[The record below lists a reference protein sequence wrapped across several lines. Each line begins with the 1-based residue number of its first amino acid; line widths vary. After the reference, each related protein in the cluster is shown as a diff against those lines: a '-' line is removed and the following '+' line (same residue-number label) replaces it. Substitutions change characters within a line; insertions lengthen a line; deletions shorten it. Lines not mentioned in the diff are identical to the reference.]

1 MYKSLHP
8 NIRLRLYVTFL
19 SRLSGSMIFPFIA
32 IYFSRELGTAVAGGI
47 VMTQVTVE
55 LLANFVGGYWA
66 DRIGRKPVLAIGECL
81 NAFAFLGMILAN
93 SPWWSSAWVTFA
105 MLLLI
110 GIATGLINPA
120 ADAMLI
126 DVSTKETRTY
136 MYSINY
142 WARNFSLMLG
152 LMVGGW
158 FFQTHFFGLLF
169 VLFSMSLIT
178 LTITL
183 LFIRETY
190 DRYHPVTVPAS
201 NGLHAV
207 LSSYRTVVRDIP
219 FVWFTLGGI
228 AIYAL
233 EFQRVNFISIR
244 LEHEIAAHTVRLFGF
259 PQFTLDGVKL
269 ISLLTVEN
277 TLLIVLFVSS
287 AAKLIRNRPE
297 QPVMYVGF
305 TLFGLGYAYLAFSN
319 QIAGLF
325 LAVIVLTIGEL
336 LYVPTRQTMLA
347 SIVDESKRGS
357 YMAFNGLVVQVGKM
371 FGALGILVGGSVG
384 DIGMGLLYLL
394 FAIVAIG
401 LSRLGSDKWNRQTK
415 AMKMPSVIKS

>member
-1 MYKSLHP
+1 M
-8 NIRLRLYVTFL
+8 
-19 SRLSGSMIFPFIA
+19 
-32 IYFSRELGTAVAGGI
+32 
-47 VMTQVTVE
+47 
-55 LLANFVGGYWA
+55 LASFVGGYWA

-81 NAFAFLGMILAN
+81 NTFAFLGMLLAN
-93 SPWWSSAWVTFA
+93 SLWWSSAWVTFA

-142 WARNFSLMLG
+142 WTRNFSLMLG

-158 FFQTHFFGLLF
+158 FFQNHLFGLLF

-190 DRYHPVTVPAS
+190 DRHHPVTVPAS

-244 LEHEIAAHTVRLFGF
+244 MEHEIAARTVRLFDF
-259 PQFTLDGVKL
+259 PPFTLDGVKL
-269 ISLLTVEN
+269 LSLLTVEN
-277 TLLIVLFVSS
+277 TLLIVLFVSF
-287 AAKLIRNRPE
+287 AAKLIRNRSE
-297 QPVMYVGF
+297 QPVMYVRF
-305 TLFGLGYAYLAFSN
+305 TLFGLGYSYLAFSN

-347 SIVDESKRGS
+347 SMVDESKRGS
-357 YMAFNGLVVQVGKM
+357 YMAFNGLVVQAGKM
-371 FGALGILVGGSVG
+371 FGALGIFVGGLVG

-394 FAIVAIG
+394 FAIMAIG
-401 LSRLGSDKWNRQTK
+401 LSRLGYVKWNRQTK
-415 AMKMPSVIKS
+415 AMKMPTSIIKS

>member
-1 MYKSLHP
+1 MFKSLHP
-8 NIRLRLYVTFL
+8 NIRLRLCVTFL

-55 LLANFVGGYWA
+55 LLASFVGGYWA
-66 DRIGRKPVLAIGECL
+66 DRIGRKPLLVIGECL
-81 NAFAFLGMILAN
+81 NAFAFLGMLLAN
-93 SPWWSSAWVTFA
+93 SLWWSSAGVTFA

-142 WARNFSLMLG
+142 WTRNISLMLG

-158 FFQTHFFGLLF
+158 FFQNHLFGLLF

-190 DRYHPVTVPAS
+190 DRHHPVTVAAS

-244 LEHEIAAHTVRLFGF
+244 LEHEIAARTVRLFDF
-259 PQFTLDGVKL
+259 PPFTLDGVKL
-269 ISLLTVEN
+269 MSLLTVEN
-277 TLLIVLFVSS
+277 TLLIVLLVSF
-287 AAKLIRNRPE
+287 AAKLIRNRSE

-305 TLFGLGYAYLAFSN
+305 TLFG
-319 QIAGLF
+319 QK
-325 LAVIVLTIGEL
+325 
-336 LYVPTRQTMLA
+336 Q
-347 SIVDESKRGS
+347 
-357 YMAFNGLVVQVGKM
+357 
-371 FGALGILVGGSVG
+371 
-384 DIGMGLLYLL
+384 
-394 FAIVAIG
+394 
-401 LSRLGSDKWNRQTK
+401 
-415 AMKMPSVIKS
+415 